1 MKTSYLCTTEIEQDD
16 RFGAF
21 KKNAAL
27 FRIEP
32 YFFNKY
38 TNGIVRLESADKL
51 QNERWV
57 WQKKFYRIIV
67 DGITLRLFPACF
79 LFCCGTAFPCRLVI
93 RDRPL
98 RGVAGYN
105 KWHSTTKERY

>member
-1 MKTSYLCTTEIEQDD
+1 MYVSVIYIVFMYT
-16 RFGAF
+16 
-21 KKNAAL
+21 AL

-32 YFFNKY
+32 YFLNKY

-105 KWHSTTKERY
+105 KWHSTTKKNGINLIIRMLN

>member
-1 MKTSYLCTTEIEQDD
+1 MHILLYVSVIYIV
-16 RFGAF
+16 FMY
-21 KKNAAL
+21 AAL

-32 YFFNKY
+32 HFLNKY

-79 LFCCGTAFPCRLVI
+79 YSVAERPFHVALLFGVVPSGEWPGTTNGI
-93 RDRPL
+93 Q
-98 RGVAGYN
+98 
-105 KWHSTTKERY
+105 